1 MILYLNHI
9 IIGYTIALMKIHKIL
24 HLKFMMSNHGSNTFY
39 NTPQDH
45 YTSLVEMTCKE
56 KITHKTKHHM
66 KTKTIHKDTRHNI
79 CV

>member
-1 MILYLNHI
+1 
-9 IIGYTIALMKIHKIL
+9 
-24 HLKFMMSNHGSNTFY
+24 MMSNHGSNTFY